1 VFLLVAL
8 SHLRLHILNSS
19 EASVLFMYFFAEAA
33 LKESATVEDDEPIE
47 VEDDSD
53 DDGSSVDTD
62 DIYDDA
68 WDQDETMDKSKLTV
82 LVRKAKRL
90 ERRRRA
96 YEAAQAARTPD
107 NIRSPVV
114 VIMGH
119 VDTGKTKVRPTPVK
133 PFMCQ
138 VFD

>member
-1 VFLLVAL
+1 MFPHV
-8 SHLRLHILNSS
+8 
-19 EASVLFMYFFAEAA
+19 FFAEAA
-33 LKESATVEDDEPIE
+33 LKDSATVEDDEPID

-62 DIYDDA
+62 DVYDDA
-68 WDQDETMDKSKLTV
+68 WDQDETMDKAKLTV
-82 LVRKAKRL
+82 LVRKAKRT

-119 VDTGKTKVRPTPVK
+119 VDTGKTKVCSTTITAFTNVS
-133 PFMCQ
+133 F
-138 VFD
+138 V

>member
-1 VFLLVAL
+1 LKSRNVTHFC
-8 SHLRLHILNSS
+8 SS
-19 EASVLFMYFFAEAA
+19 EAA
-33 LKESATVEDDEPIE
+33 LKESATLDEEEIIE
-47 VEDDSD
+47 VEGDSD

-62 DIYDDA
+62 DVYDEA
-68 WDQDETMDKSKLTV
+68 WDADETMDKAKLTV
-82 LVRKAKRL
+82 LIRKAKRL

-119 VDTGKTKVRPTPVK
+119 VDTGKTKVR
-133 PFMCQ
+133 
-138 VFD
+138 